1 MANPLNDYERAV
13 ANAIISVD
21 TLWGG
26 DVNCRSGTGRVI
38 ADSYFS
44 WKDLPEAYEGEDAA
58 RLRATGGVSG
68 KEPDK
73 AAIHRFLD
81 RAKPTEHIDEMVRLA
96 AGFDPLRSEV
106 VTGLADALRVELDL
120 ALELLGQGPA
130 VSYETCVVAAMGQ
143 PASEV
148 DTQQDLERVRALLGE
163 LGHAVPA
170 GDDGLTAAVDAFRKQ
185 TWIGHE
191 GIDKASKRVIAQL
204 EAMVDD
210 NFAVHL
216 PEDLR
221 GVPRSNVTFQLIEDA
236 WFSGS
241 MNYIGRERR
250 EDGSPA
256 YEAEYEINAKI
267 EKSQA
272 EFLHL
277 VAHEVVP
284 GHVTTFALMQD
295 LFHRGKAGFEATILT
310 MNTRFSTLAEGIANA
325 GLLLAYG
332 VQSEDA
338 LPTPELRLGV
348 ALSQLE
354 DAAKNNASYYTYAE
368 KMPAEE
374 IKKRLRQRC
383 MATPERA
390 DKLTDA
396 WAKHPL
402 MGRAYMPSYRYG
414 TDLVLRLLRQHG
426 PAKMI
431 PILYGARGVCDCVTV
446 QKLAA
451 SNPPA

>member
-1 MANPLNDYERAV
+1 MSTELNEYERAV

-58 RLRATGGVSG
+58 RLRETGGVSA

-73 AAIHRFLD
+73 ATIRAYLARTRPLD
-81 RAKPTEHIDEMVRLA
+81 HVDAMVRLA
-96 AGFDPLRSEV
+96 ADFKPLRREV
-106 VTGLADALRVELDL
+106 VEGLADALRVELEL
-120 ALELLGQGPA
+120 ALEQIGDGPPVA
-130 VSYETCVVAAMGQ
+130 YERCVVAAMGE
-143 PASEV
+143 PAHEV
-148 DTQQDLERVRALLGE
+148 DTREDLERVRTLLDELGE
-163 LGHAVPA
+163 TVPP
-170 GDDGLTAAVDAFRKQ
+170 GDDGLTECVDAFRKR
-185 TWIGHE
+185 TWVGHE
-191 GIDKASKRVIAQL
+191 GIDKASTRVIAQL
-204 EAMVDD
+204 EQMVER
-210 NFAVHL
+210 NFVPHL
-216 PEDLR
+216 PEQLR
-221 GVPRSNVTFQLIEDA
+221 GVPRANVAFQLIEDA

-241 MNYIGRERR
+241 MNYIGRARR
-250 EDGSPA
+250 DDGSPA

-284 GHVTTFALMQD
+284 GHVTTFAYLQD
-295 LFHRGKAGFEATILT
+295 LFHRGEAGFEATILT

-332 VQSEDA
+332 VRSADE
-338 LPTPELRLGV
+338 LPTAELRLGV

-354 DAAKNNASYYTYAE
+354 DAAKNNASYYTYVD
-368 KMPAEE
+368 KLPAEE

-390 DKLTDA
+390 EKLTEA
-396 WAKHPL
+396 WARHPL

-414 TDLVLRLLRQHG
+414 TDLVLSLVREHG
-426 PAKMI
+426 AEKMI
-431 PILYGARGVCDCVTV
+431 PVLYGARGVCDCVTV
-446 QKLAA
+446 RKLAQA
-451 SNPPA
+451 

>member
-1 MANPLNDYERAV
+1 MSTELNEYERAV

-21 TLWGG
+21 TIWGG
-26 DVNCRSGTGRVI
+26 DVNCASGTGRVI

-44 WKDLPEAYEGEDAA
+44 WKNLPEAYEGDDAA
-58 RLRATGGVSG
+58 VLRKSGGVSA

-73 AAIHRFLD
+73 KAIKAYLD
-81 RAKPTEHIDEMVRLA
+81 RTKPTEHIDEMVRLA
-96 AGFDPLRSEV
+96 SGFDPLRQEIV
-106 VTGLADALRVELDL
+106 LGLAEALRVELDL
-120 ALELLGQGPA
+120 ALERIDQGPPVA
-130 VSYETCVVAAMGQ
+130 YERCVVAAMGE
-143 PASEV
+143 PAKEA
-148 DTQQDLERVRALLGE
+148 DTTEDLERVRALLGE
-163 LGHAVPA
+163 LGEKVPS
-170 GDDGLTAAVDAFRKQ
+170 GDEGLTEAVDAFRKR

-191 GIDKASKRVIAQL
+191 GIEKASARVIADL
-204 EAMVDD
+204 EQMVQK
-210 NFAVHL
+210 NFVPHL
-216 PEDLR
+216 PEALR
-221 GVPRSNVTFQLIEDA
+221 SVPRSNVEFHLIKDA

-241 MNYIGRERR
+241 MNYIGKARGD
-250 EDGSPA
+250 DGRPA

-284 GHVTTFALMQD
+284 GHVTTFAYIQD
-295 LFHRGKAGFEATILT
+295 LFHRGEAGFEATILT

-332 VQSEDA
+332 VRAIDE
-338 LPTPELRLGV
+338 LPSPELRLGV

-354 DAAKNNASYYTYAE
+354 DAAKNNASYYTYVDA
-368 KMPAEE
+368 MPAEE

-396 WAKHPL
+396 WAQHPL

-414 TDLVLRLLRQHG
+414 TDLVLGLVQKYG
-426 PAKMI
+426 AEKMI

-446 QKLAA
+446 RKLAEA
-451 SNPPA
+451 